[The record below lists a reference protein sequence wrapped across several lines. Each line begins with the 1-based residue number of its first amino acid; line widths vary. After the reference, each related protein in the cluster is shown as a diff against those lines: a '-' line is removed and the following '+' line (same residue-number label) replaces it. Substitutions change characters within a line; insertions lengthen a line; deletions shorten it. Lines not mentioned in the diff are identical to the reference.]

1 MSQVRSPVVT
11 VVIPSY
17 NSEKLIG
24 RTIQSVLD
32 QTWQDLEII
41 VVDDCSKDTTCSIVS
56 RFIDSDDRIRL
67 IKLSVNNGGPAAPRN
82 VGVEAA
88 KGDWIAFLDSDDIW
102 HPQKLELQM
111 AVAKLEGVEF
121 LSTQMANFTD
131 DSKLSFEVVRTVS
144 HKKLTFQLQ
153 RIKGAIPTSSVLVKR
168 SLILNFPFNENF
180 RYKAVEDYHCWLRIL
195 SSGKCNYKISYPL
208 VKYRHVAGQISGN
221 KISMLKKV
229 YMVHKELSGGN
240 RLQAFFFSL
249 THAFG
254 GVYYRFIRKGL

>member
-1 MSQVRSPVVT
+1 MSQVRNPAVT

-17 NSEKLIG
+17 NSEGLIG

-41 VVDDCSKDTTCSIVS
+41 VVDDCSKDTTCSVVS
-56 RFIDSDDRIRL
+56 KFIEADARVSL
-67 IKLSVNNGGPAAPRN
+67 IKLRVNNGGPAAPRN

-102 HPQKLELQM
+102 HPQKLEMQM
-111 AVAKLEGVEF
+111 AVAKLKDAEF
-121 LSTQMANFTD
+121 LSTQMESFTD
-131 DSKLSFEVVRTVS
+131 DSKLSFEAIRTVS

-153 RIKGAIPTSSVLVKR
+153 RIKGAMPTSSILVRR
-168 SLILNFPFNENF
+168 SLILNFPFNEDV

-195 SSGKCNYKISYPL
+195 SSGKNNYKVCYPL
-208 VKYRHVAGQISGN
+208 VKYRHIAGQISAN

-229 YMVHKELSGGN
+229 YMVHKELPGGN
-240 RLQAFFFSL
+240 KLQAFLFSL